1 MMAKM
6 EIDAASI
13 KLTLIRSER
22 CVGTNYYIA
31 IISYIALLTT
41 INNRTSTNKV
51 LQLLL
56 TFPLYIPT
64 L

>member
-41 INNRTSTNKV
+41 INNRTNKV